1 MSEIKML
8 PLPEY
13 LYGREASD
21 NERVVT
27 VADAHAYAVR
37 NVAHATEPLKAEIER
52 LKVVAH
58 GFVNEIAAKDAEIE
72 KLRAEREVISA
83 EAVKYADKSGRL
95 EAKVDRLTEALR
107 IAEAALADIGD
118 ADREPGDDV
127 AWCERRAAL
136 GLRRV
141 RDTLRVHDQE
151 VSNG

>member
-58 GFVNEIAAKDAEIE
+58 GFVDEIAAKDAEIE
-72 KLRAEREVISA
+72 KLRAEREVIGA

-95 EAKVDRLTEALR
+95 NAKVDRLTEALR
-107 IAEAALADIGD
+107 WYAEQAELCRKLGAAGDSGRRALD
-118 ADREPGDDV
+118 ADGGKR
-127 AWCERRAAL
+127 ARAAL
-136 GLRRV
+136 
-141 RDTLRVHDQE
+141 RDHDQE
-151 VSNG
+151 AHNG